1 MMFQKRKRICD
12 FCGEEYWSGSPT
24 GRVCEKPECQAAYQE
39 ERRRKQRER
48 QRMNPRDKESEERLR
63 RQKMR
68 YDKSSKSIRE
78 DVIRAEELGMTY
90 GQYKALHQD

>member
-48 QRMNPRDKESEERLR
+48 QRMTPRDKELEQR
-63 RQKMR
+63 RRENEKR
-68 YDKSSKSIRE
+68 YRKSSKNIRE
-78 DVIRAEELGMTY
+78 DVMRAEEMGLSY
-90 GQYKALHQD
+90 GQYKARYKD